1 MKHFFYLLLLVSLS
15 ISCTREDE
23 APIFPAT
30 PVISMIEVKP
40 NQVIAYKDSI
50 IFQIAYEDGDGDL
63 GENTAGS
70 ENLFLKDTR
79 TGASYTFRIRRLV
92 PDNAEAPIKGTLSF
106 VLPFAILTD
115 ENSASQQAVFEIH
128 VKDRAGNA
136 SNVISS
142 PAISVVKQ

>member
-1 MKHFFYLLLLVSLS
+1 MRDLLFILLILSIS

-23 APIFPAT
+23 APVFPAS
-30 PVISMIEVKP
+30 PVISMVQVQP
-40 NQVIAYKDSI
+40 TQVIAYQDSI
-50 IFQIAYEDGDGDL
+50 SFQIAYEDGDGDL

-92 PDNAEAPIKGTLSF
+92 PDDTEVPVKGTLSF

-115 ENSASQQAVFEIH
+115 ESSTSQQAVFEIR
-128 VKDRAGNA
+128 VKDRAGNE
-136 SNVISS
+136 SNVISTE
-142 PAISVVKQ
+142 AITIMRE